1 MKVVTR
7 ARGPDAGGTCLR
19 VPSSGPSGH
28 LLSSALPSVAA
39 SGRRIFRSLLMIVT
53 NPSLKAPLPLA
64 GEGLG

>member
-19 VPSSGPSGH
+19 APSSGPSGH

-39 SGRRIFRSLLMIVT
+39 SGRRAALK
-53 NPSLKAPLPLA
+53 PSPLVAEELH
-64 GEGLG
+64 